1 MWSLAK
7 RSTSFASCPRC
18 PSAGWRSG
26 RVGFALEA
34 TLILLVLL
42 TALISAA
49 LAATIM
55 VQRTAGVDYRATRA
69 TYAAES
75 GADHVMAQL
84 EADVQ
89 DGSIS
94 DAELAALTP
103 PAISGF
109 NLTVSG
115 ARIGAA
121 VPRTIANG
129 PYAGLFGLNQQ
140 IDVTV
145 HADDPSA
152 NRADAVVSVNAQTIP
167 LFQFGVF
174 YEEDLEIHN
183 GPPMTF
189 AGWVH
194 TNSNLYLSS
203 DNTFFQDL
211 ITTPGN
217 VTWDRKA
224 YADRRAG
231 VWINNAAAVPVNLTF
246 DSRSKPVPNDF
257 RAASQVSFDGRLMT
271 AAHGVTPLRLPLP
284 AGMPAV
290 ELVRPRAAG
299 DAPEVRKVKEAWLAD
314 LYVTVDLDQLGTLC
328 VVPGAV
334 QYLPR
339 PNGRQ
344 APSAADC
351 DLIFRGRPNAFL
363 DGREDIG
370 VDMLDVDVGALE
382 DWIAANQAGR
392 RVDILYLNFI
402 NANAGVATADFPAVR
417 LINGSLLRYPLTV
430 ATDRPVYVQGDYNSG
445 AWQPAAILSDA
456 VTFLSAGWDD
466 APHAVFPGNPTGASG
481 EMWVFAAI
489 AAGHSATPCD
499 YQVAGCMGQHYGGGL
514 ENFPRFLERW
524 SGVQMHYRGSL
535 VSLFQSQFAALNEW
549 NWRHYYDPPSRDWQ
563 FDTRFRD
570 PTQLP
575 PGTPVMATV
584 SQIAFRPVY

>member
-1 MWSLAK
+1 MWPLTRKSTTVVSWRGSPSGGK
-7 RSTSFASCPRC
+7 RSAR
-18 PSAGWRSG
+18 A
-26 RVGFALEA
+26 GFALEA

-49 LAATIM
+49 LATTIM
-55 VQRTAGVDYRATRA
+55 VQRTAGVDYRAARA

-109 NLTVSG
+109 NLTVRG
-115 ARIGAA
+115 TRVGAA

-140 IDVTV
+140 IDITV
-145 HADDPSA
+145 HADDPNA

-183 GPPMTF
+183 GPPMSF

-194 TNSNLYLSS
+194 TNGNLYLSS

-211 ITTPGN
+211 ITTPGT

-224 YADRRAG
+224 YADRRNG
-231 VWINNAAAVPVNLTF
+231 IWINNAAAVPVNLTF

-257 RAASQVSFDGRLMT
+257 RAASQASFDGRLMT

-290 ELVRPRAAG
+290 ELIRPRAG
-299 DAPEVRKVKEAWLAD
+299 DPPEVQKVKEAWLAD
-314 LYVTVDLDQLGTLC
+314 LYVTVDLNQLGATC
-328 VVPGAV
+328 AAPGTP

-344 APSAADC
+344 APDAVDC
-351 DLIFRGRPNAFL
+351 ALIFRGRPNAFF

-370 VDMLDVDVGALE
+370 VDVLDVDVGALG
-382 DWIAANQAGR
+382 DWIAANQPGR
-392 RVDILYLNFI
+392 RVDILYITFI

-417 LINGSLLRYPLTV
+417 LINGSVLRYPLTV
-430 ATDRPVYVQGDYNSG
+430 ATDRPVYVKGDYNSG
-445 AWQPAAILSDA
+445 AWRPAAILSDA

-466 APHAVFPGNPTGASG
+466 AAHAGFPANPTAASG

-499 YQVAGCMGQHYGGGL
+499 YQVAGCLVQRYGGGL

-535 VSLFQSQFAALNEW
+535 VSLFQSQFANLHDW
-549 NWRHYYDPPSRDWQ
+549 NWRHYYDPPNRDWQ

-575 PGTPVMATV
+575 PGTPVTATV

>member
-1 MWSLAK
+1 M
-7 RSTSFASCPRC
+7 
-18 PSAGWRSG
+18 
-26 RVGFALEA
+26 GFALEA

-49 LAATIM
+49 LATTIM
-55 VQRTAGVDYRATRA
+55 VQRTGGVDYRAARA

-84 EADVQ
+84 ENDIK

-103 PAISGF
+103 PAITGF
-109 NLTVSG
+109 NLTVRG
-115 ARIGAA
+115 ARVGPP

-152 NRADAVVSVNAQTIP
+152 NRADAVVSINAQTIP

-189 AGWVH
+189 GGWVH
-194 TNSNLYLSS
+194 SNANLYLSS

-211 ITTPGN
+211 ITTPGTM
-217 VTWDRKA
+217 TWDRKA

-231 VWINNAAAVPVNLTF
+231 VWINNAAAVPVNLNF
-246 DSRSKPVPNDF
+246 DSRSEPVPNDF
-257 RAASQVSFDGRLMT
+257 RAASQASFDGRLMT

-290 ELVRPRAAG
+290 ELVRPRNAG
-299 DAPEVRKVKEAWLAD
+299 DAAEVRKVKEAWLAD
-314 LYVTVDLDQLGTLC
+314 LYVNVDLNQLATLC
-328 VVPGAV
+328 VAPGAV
-334 QYLPR
+334 QYLAR

-344 APSAADC
+344 APAAADC
-351 DLIFRGRPNAFL
+351 DLIFRGRPDAFL
-363 DGREDIG
+363 EGREDIG

-382 DWIAANQAGR
+382 DWIAGSPALR
-392 RVDILYLNFI
+392 RVDVLYLNFI
-402 NANAGVATADFPAVR
+402 NANAGVAGADYPAVR
-417 LINGSLLRYPLTV
+417 LINGSALRYPLTV
-430 ATDRPVYVQGDYNSG
+430 STDRPVYVQGDYNSVG
-445 AWQPAAILSDA
+445 WQPAAILSDA
-456 VTFLSAGWDD
+456 VTFLSAGWVD
-466 APHAVFPGNPTGASG
+466 AAHAGFPANPTGASG

-499 YQVAGCMGQHYGGGL
+499 YQVAGCLGQHYGGGL

-524 SGVQMHYRGSL
+524 TGVPMHYRGSL
-535 VSLFQSQFAALNEW
+535 VSLFQSQYAAFHEW
-549 NWRHYYDPPSRDWQ
+549 GWRHYYDPPNRDWQ

-570 PTQLP
+570 PTNLP
-575 PGTPVMATV
+575 PGTPAMATV

>member
-1 MWSLAK
+1 MSTTWRRFIPLVPRRPRGPK
-7 RSTSFASCPRC
+7 RN
-18 PSAGWRSG
+18 
-26 RVGFALEA
+26 GFALEA

-42 TALISAA
+42 SVLISAA
-49 LAATIM
+49 LASTIM
-55 VQRTAGVDYRATRA
+55 VQRSAGVDYQGVKA

-84 EADVQ
+84 EADIQ

-94 DAELAALTP
+94 DAELGALTA
-103 PAISGF
+103 PAVTGF
-109 NLTVSG
+109 NVNVSG
-115 ARIGAA
+115 ARVGAP
-121 VPRTIANG
+121 VPKTIANG

-140 IDVTV
+140 IDITV
-145 HADDPSA
+145 RAADGRL
-152 NRADAVVSVNAQTIP
+152 NRADAIVSVNAQSIP

-211 ITTPGN
+211 ITTPRSMF
-217 VTWDRKA
+217 WDRKA
-224 YADRRAG
+224 YADKRNG
-231 VWINNAAAVPVNLTF
+231 VWINDAGGVPVNLTF

-257 RAASQVSFDGRLMT
+257 RAESQNSFDGRLMT
-271 AAHGVTPLRLPLP
+271 SAHGVTPLRLPLP
-284 AGMPAV
+284 VGMPAV
-290 ELVRPRAAG
+290 ELVRPRSGG
-299 DAPEVRKVKEAWLAD
+299 DAPDVRKVKEAWLAD
-314 LYVTVDLDQLGTLC
+314 FYVTVDLNQLGNVCLAA
-328 VVPGAV
+328 GAL
-334 QYLPR
+334 QFLPR

-344 APSAADC
+344 TPDALDC
-351 DLIFRGRPNAFL
+351 PLIFRGRPNAFL

-370 VDMLDVDVGALE
+370 VDMLDLDVGALQT
-382 DWIAANQAGR
+382 WIATNYPGR
-392 RVDILYLNFI
+392 RVDILYLTFI
-402 NANAGVATADFPAVR
+402 NANAGLATADFPAVR
-417 LINGSLLRYPLTV
+417 LINGSQLRYPLTI
-430 ATDRPVYVQGDYNSG
+430 ATDRPLYVQGDYNRVG
-445 AWQPAAILSDA
+445 WQPAALLGDA
-456 VTFLSAGWDD
+456 VTFLSAGWLDV
-466 APHAVFPGNPTGASG
+466 AHAAFPANPTVSTG

-499 YQVAGCMGQHYGGGL
+499 YKDAGCAGAPYGGGL

-535 VSLFQSQFAALNEW
+535 VSLFQSQVANRHNW
-549 NWRHYYDPPSRDWQ
+549 SWRHYYDPPSRDWQ

-575 PGTPVMATV
+575 PGTPVTATV

>member
-1 MWSLAK
+1 MWLLAWK
-7 RSTSFASCPRC
+7 STTVVSWRRGPSEGTRSAR
-18 PSAGWRSG
+18 A
-26 RVGFALEA
+26 GFALEA

-49 LAATIM
+49 LATTIM
-55 VQRTAGVDYRATRA
+55 VQRTAGVDYRAARA

-109 NLTVSG
+109 NLTVRG
-115 ARIGAA
+115 TRVGAA

-140 IDVTV
+140 IDITV
-145 HADDPSA
+145 HADDPNA

-183 GPPMTF
+183 GPPMSF

-194 TNSNLYLSS
+194 TNGNLYLSS

-211 ITTPGN
+211 ITTPGT

-224 YADRRAG
+224 YADRRNG
-231 VWINNAAAVPVNLTF
+231 IWINNAAAVPVNLTF

-257 RAASQVSFDGRLMT
+257 RAASQASFDGRLMT

-290 ELVRPRAAG
+290 ELIRPRAG
-299 DAPEVRKVKEAWLAD
+299 DPPEVQKVKEAWLAD
-314 LYVTVDLDQLGTLC
+314 LYVTVDLNQLGATC
-328 VVPGAV
+328 AAPGTP

-344 APSAADC
+344 APDAVDC
-351 DLIFRGRPNAFL
+351 ALIFRGRPNAFF

-370 VDMLDVDVGALE
+370 VDVLDVDVGALG
-382 DWIAANQAGR
+382 DWIAANQPGR
-392 RVDILYLNFI
+392 RVDILYITFI

-417 LINGSLLRYPLTV
+417 LINGSVLRYPLTV
-430 ATDRPVYVQGDYNSG
+430 ATDRPVYVKGDYNSG
-445 AWQPAAILSDA
+445 AWRPAAILSDA

-466 APHAVFPGNPTGASG
+466 AAHAGFPANPTAASG

-499 YQVAGCMGQHYGGGL
+499 YQVAGCLVQRYGGGL

-535 VSLFQSQFAALNEW
+535 VSLFQSQFANLHDW
-549 NWRHYYDPPSRDWQ
+549 NWRHYYDPPNRDWQ

-575 PGTPVMATV
+575 PGTPVTATV

>member
-1 MWSLAK
+1 M
-7 RSTSFASCPRC
+7 
-18 PSAGWRSG
+18 
-26 RVGFALEA
+26 GFALEA

-55 VQRTAGVDYRATRA
+55 VQRTAGVDYRAARA

-115 ARIGAA
+115 ARIGPA

-194 TNSNLYLSS
+194 TNANLYLSS

-211 ITTPGN
+211 ITTPGTL
-217 VTWDRKA
+217 TWDRKA

-231 VWINNAAAVPVNLTF
+231 VWINNAAAVPVNLNF

-257 RAASQVSFDGRLMT
+257 RAASQASFDGRVMT

-284 AGMPAV
+284 VGMPAV
-290 ELVRPRAAG
+290 ELVRPRNAG
-299 DAPEVRKVKEAWLAD
+299 DAPEARKVKEAWLAD
-314 LYVTVDLDQLGTLC
+314 LYVTVDLDQLATLC

-344 APSAADC
+344 APDAADC
-351 DLIFRGRPNAFL
+351 ALIFRGRPNAFL

-370 VDMLDVDVGALE
+370 VDMLDVDVGALG
-382 DWIAANQAGR
+382 DWIAANQPGR
-392 RVDILYLNFI
+392 RVDILYLTFI

-430 ATDRPVYVQGDYNSG
+430 ATDRPMYVQGDYNSAG
-445 AWQPAAILSDA
+445 WQPAAILSDA

-466 APHAVFPGNPTGASG
+466 AAHAAFPGNPTVASG

-489 AAGHSATPCD
+489 AAGHSASPCD
-499 YQVAGCMGQHYGGGL
+499 YQVAGCMGNRYGGGL

-535 VSLFQSQFAALNEW
+535 VSLFQSQYAALHDW
-549 NWRHYYDPPSRDWQ
+549 SWRHYYDPPNRDWQ

-570 PTQLP
+570 PANLP
-575 PGTPVMATV
+575 PGTPVTATV